1 MRIPQRSSLLVQVLL
16 FALLTF
22 TGCRQTEVL
31 DESRLKAIPQ
41 SEWDKLPASV
51 FGQKPPFGKMPGIIV
66 GITTDSWGSFNQ
78 DGFDHISGT
87 LSKTFFERAKAKQ
100 KLFFSVGAIDAS
112 QIGGFAG
119 QFKDRTIFNNA
130 EAKMKETYESLD
142 AEASRLFPTNG
153 MVLEKYVLPINDK
166 TISYKKLLKF
176 DSRLTAFVIKED
188 LTVSSAI
195 VVETAAGQDAAIEAM
210 ERLMEEYD

>member
-1 MRIPQRSSLLVQVLL
+1 MRIPQRSSLLVRVSL

-22 TGCRQTEVL
+22 TGCRQAEVL
-31 DESRLKAIPQ
+31 DESHLKAIPQ
-41 SEWDKLPASV
+41 GEWDKLPASV
-51 FGQKPPFGKMPGIIV
+51 FDQKPPFGKIPGVIV
-66 GITTDSWGSFNQ
+66 GITTDSWGNFNQ
-78 DGFDHISGT
+78 DGFDRITDT
-87 LSKTFFERAKAKQ
+87 LSKTFFERAKARQ
-100 KLFFSVGAIDAS
+100 MLFFSVAAIDAS

-119 QFKDRTIFNNA
+119 QFKDRTILNNA
-130 EAKMKETYESLD
+130 KAKLKKTYDSLD
-142 AEASRLFPTNG
+142 AETSLLFPTNG

-166 TISYKKLLKF
+166 TMSYKKLLKF
-176 DSRLTAFVIKED
+176 DSRLTAFVIKQD